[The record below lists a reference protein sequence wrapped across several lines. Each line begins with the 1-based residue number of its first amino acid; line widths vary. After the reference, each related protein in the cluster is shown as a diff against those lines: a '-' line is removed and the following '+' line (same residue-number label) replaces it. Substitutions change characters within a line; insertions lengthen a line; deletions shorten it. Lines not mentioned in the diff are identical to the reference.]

1 MAPRGD
7 DEAIKAS
14 EPPIL
19 DWSWLQSLNPK
30 HLGKHIVLQERH
42 VSIILNYSYNHLL
55 VRGFSIQDGEPLLFV
70 TI

>member
-30 HLGKHIVLQERH
+30 HLGKHKVFQGGQ
-42 VSIILNYSYNHLL
+42 VSIISTLCKL
-55 VRGFSIQDGEPLLFV
+55 
-70 TI
+70 

>member
-30 HLGKHIVLQERH
+30 HLGKHLVRFNF
-42 VSIILNYSYNHLL
+42 VNYSMY
-55 VRGFSIQDGEPLLFV
+55 VI
-70 TI
+70 TW